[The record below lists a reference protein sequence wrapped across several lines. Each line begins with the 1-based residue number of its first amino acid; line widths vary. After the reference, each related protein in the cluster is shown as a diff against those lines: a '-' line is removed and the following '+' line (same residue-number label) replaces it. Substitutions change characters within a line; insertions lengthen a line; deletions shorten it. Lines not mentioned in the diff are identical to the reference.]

1 MSKKINWIA
10 GVIGGILA
18 LMAVATFVIAV
29 FRGFDDVT
37 EATPQ
42 IHVYINNNDSIVN
55 QLQMDVYH
63 LTKLIEDMETDSVVV
78 TVSKVK
84 KESVQ
89 EE

>member
-37 EATPQ
+37 EATPK